1 MSKVLWGPVLLL
13 RLTLGHRYPP
23 CVQHRDGKA
32 APVPSPSSL
41 SEQTDRH
48 SDRSTATG
56 HHGPYS
62 STHTSSTMLSTGE
75 FHQPLCPPSDNP
87 RRELFGHF
95 HELWHFSVLPAGGSP
110 LGARYSTHQP
120 LFLDLA
126 KHLKPSHSAEILCPH
141 LPVNQA
147 HKLFREAALSIF
159 FGIPSY

>member
-1 MSKVLWGPVLLL
+1 MFSTEME
-13 RLTLGHRYPP
+13 RLPRFQAQ
-23 CVQHRDGKA
+23 VASQSR
-32 APVPSPSSL
+32 
-41 SEQTDRH
+41 QTDIQ
-48 SDRSTATG
+48 TAATMG
-56 HHGPYS
+56 HIVAHILVAQCS
-62 STHTSSTMLSTGE
+62 ALAE

-95 HELWHFSVLPAGGSP
+95 HERWHFSVLPAGGSP